1 MLRFVLTSDVCLRCS
16 LVTATATSWLPEHA
30 CILVA
35 ELLVGSATLGL
46 REPRILIRLSQI
58 HALLAGCARK
68 VTFVFGANPVP
79 LWCWMTARQMG

>member
-1 MLRFVLTSDVCLRCS
+1 MLRFVLTSDVSLRCS
-16 LVTATATSWLPEHA
+16 LVTATSWLPEHA

-68 VTFVFGANPVP
+68 VTLLVFGANPVP